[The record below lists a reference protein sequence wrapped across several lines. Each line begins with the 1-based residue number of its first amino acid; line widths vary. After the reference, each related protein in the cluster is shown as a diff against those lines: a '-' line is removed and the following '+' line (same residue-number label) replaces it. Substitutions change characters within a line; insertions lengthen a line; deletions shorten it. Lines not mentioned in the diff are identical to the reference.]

1 MPNITKL
8 KLQDDIEYTLSAPI
22 LLDQEESTS
31 TTSAPSS
38 NYLKTRLDNIENDI
52 YDTNQTIQTTKET
65 LQSNIDSKLS
75 LSGGTLTG
83 LLKTPNSTYVTG
95 TNRNPGTAGYYK
107 MITIKHINNY
117 SNSPIIFMVSQR
129 GINPFGI
136 LSIMFSNN
144 NDLDP
149 TVQNFYKTGN
159 ITETYACKSATSTWD
174 IYIKKSELYDCI
186 GIIWWGGNMEG
197 YLMTHVQVTFPCTFH
212 TSIPSGG
219 IAPTTTSLW
228 GA

>member
-38 NYLKTRLDNIENDI
+38 NYLKTRLDNIESDI
-52 YDTNQTIQTTKET
+52 YDTNQTIQSTKET

-83 LLKTPNSTYVTG
+83 LLRTPNSTFVVNAGSNGG
-95 TNRNPGTAGYYK
+95 TTGYYK
-107 MITIKHINNY
+107 MINIKILQSYTNC
-117 SNSPIIFMVSQR
+117 PIFFIISQR
-129 GINPFGI
+129 GLSPFGI
-136 LSIMFSNN
+136 LSILFSNIN
-144 NDLDP
+144 NLDP
-149 TVQNFYKTGN
+149 TIQSFYKTGN
-159 ITETYACKSATSTWD
+159 IMDTSAVHAATSSWD
-174 IYIKKSELYDCI
+174 IYIKKSEAHDNI
-186 GIIWWGGNMEG
+186 GIVYWGTNFDYMNS
-197 YLMTHVQVTFPCTFH
+197 HIQVTFPCTFH

-219 IAPTTTSLW
+219 VAPTTTPLW